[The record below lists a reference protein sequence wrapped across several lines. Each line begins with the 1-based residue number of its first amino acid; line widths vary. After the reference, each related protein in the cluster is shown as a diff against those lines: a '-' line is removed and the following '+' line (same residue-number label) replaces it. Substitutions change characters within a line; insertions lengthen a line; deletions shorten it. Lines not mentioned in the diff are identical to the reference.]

1 MGAVSDASGLRTAI
15 GFLPWMLVLAGVIW
29 GLGLIFF
36 WLPVPW
42 PESALTVPRRQA
54 HRGYRPQSAIQEN
67 TLAAFRCAREE
78 GALMSE
84 CDVQLCR
91 DGEVIVFHDEDL
103 MRLGR
108 GGPAVQAKRVADLDA
123 GEMKR
128 LTGAPL
134 LRELLTDVA
143 STPLVNI
150 ELKTRAVWDGRLER
164 AVVRIVRETGSE
176 GRVLFSSF
184 NPFSLRRLSKLAP
197 SIPRALLVSR
207 AQHAANKLYLRRM
220 LLGCYARPHLLHL
233 DDSMVTKERMHDW
246 SERGIP
252 VVAWTVNSVERIGEL
267 FTMGVRGVISDD
279 RIVEEGMEGIKK
291 DSAGGATT
299 VMKQPAG

>member
-1 MGAVSDASGLRTAI
+1 
-15 GFLPWMLVLAGVIW
+15 
-29 GLGLIFF
+29 
-36 WLPVPW
+36 
-42 PESALTVPRRQA
+42 
-54 HRGYRPQSAIQEN
+54 
-67 TLAAFRCAREE
+67 
-78 GALMSE
+78 MSE

-279 RIVEEGMEGIKK
+279 RIVEEGIEGIKK